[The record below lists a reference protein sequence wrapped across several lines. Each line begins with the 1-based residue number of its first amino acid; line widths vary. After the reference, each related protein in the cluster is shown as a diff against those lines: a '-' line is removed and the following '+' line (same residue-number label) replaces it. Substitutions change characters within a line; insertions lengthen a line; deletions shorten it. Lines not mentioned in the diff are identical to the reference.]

1 LDAVRAAFNAVAR
14 ARLAADDL
22 VPRRRIDAVVR
33 LDELSLDLERLLRHL
48 EPCGAGN
55 PTPVFGVT
63 GVTVREARPVGANHL
78 RLLLDDHAG
87 TISAIGFDWADRVD
101 PAWWRAP
108 VDVAFQL
115 QQNEWRGDVSLQAR
129 IVEVRPTA

>member
-1 LDAVRAAFNAVAR
+1 
-14 ARLAADDL
+14 
-22 VPRRRIDAVVR
+22 
-33 LDELSLDLERLLRHL
+33 
-48 EPCGAGN
+48 
-55 PTPVFGVT
+55 
-63 GVTVREARPVGANHL
+63 VREARPVGANHL
-78 RLLLDDHAG
+78 RLLLQDETG
-87 TISAIGFDWADRVD
+87 KIPAIGFDWADRVD